1 MFPPKPE
8 SFRGRASELRVLSRL
23 CRVPTP
29 RRLALVGTG
38 GSGKSTLAC
47 ALGHHVRDYFPGG
60 IEWFRVGGWDQQT
73 LLDMLAIRMRISR
86 GVDRDRA
93 WRIENIR
100 RHLAQRG
107 PTLIVLDNHED
118 DRAMAKLLN
127 ALADAPVTWL
137 LTARRC
143 LLSGVSVFP
152 VVAPLVT
159 AGRNP
164 FPRVAELTRL
174 LRWNPLALDLANAL
188 VTSGATAAPE
198 LRQWLLGR
206 GVDRVTT
213 IAHEDDLPEV
223 GLLVDWVWA
232 RLDAGARRLMAVL
245 AHLQGDNVDEQSL
258 LALARV
264 QAKAPSLGLLRAW
277 HMVQQPLAGRYAL
290 HATVRYAVEQRTS
303 FDQRRAV
310 RHYVRLLTSEPA
322 RLDLEQTHL
331 FAAMDYAHVTSDLG
345 LALRVNKL
353 LAQLGL
359 E

>member
-1 MFPPKPE
+1 MFPPKPDP
-8 SFRGRASELRVLSRL
+8 FRGRVSELRVLSRL
-23 CRVPTP
+23 CRVPPP

-47 ALGHHVRDYFPGG
+47 AVGHQVRASFPGG

-73 LLDMLAIRMRISR
+73 LLDMLAIRMRIAR

-118 DRAMAKLLN
+118 DRAMARLLN

-164 FPRVAELTRL
+164 FPRVADLTRL

-188 VTSGATAAPE
+188 VTSGSLTTPA
-198 LRQWLLGR
+198 LRAWLLAR

-223 GLLVDWVWA
+223 RLLVDWVWA
-232 RLDAGARRLMAVL
+232 KLDAGARRLMAVL
-245 AHLQGDNVDEQSL
+245 AHLQGDHVDEASL
-258 LALARV
+258 LALAR
-264 QAKAPSLGLLRAW
+264 ADRAALGPLRAW

-290 HATVRYAVEQRTS
+290 HATVRHAVLGRTR
-303 FDQRRAV
+303 FDQTRAV
-310 RHYVRLLTSEPA
+310 RHYVRMLENEPG

-359 E
+359 G